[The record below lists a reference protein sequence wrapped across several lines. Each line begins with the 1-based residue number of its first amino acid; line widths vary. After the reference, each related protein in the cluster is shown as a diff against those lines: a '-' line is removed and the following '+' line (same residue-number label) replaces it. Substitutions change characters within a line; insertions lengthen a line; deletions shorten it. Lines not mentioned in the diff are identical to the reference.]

1 VNLLTRFGT
10 VAFLAFLL
18 PSAVILGQRGR
29 SRRGRQE
36 NRKNEFTHDGDF
48 LTFPATGSALSQMS
62 SG

>member
-1 VNLLTRFGT
+1 
-10 VAFLAFLL
+10 
-18 PSAVILGQRGR
+18 VILGQRGR

-48 LTFPATGSALSQMS
+48 LTFPATGSALRQMS